1 MKKFIRRFLQEEEG
15 AEIIEIVIG
24 ITIAAALVTVVIKVI
39 MPTINQKI
47 GDSNSAIDS
56 INIDTGNTGQ

>member
-1 MKKFIRRFLQEEEG
+1 MKNFIRRFLQEEDG

-56 INIDTGNTGQ
+56 INVDTGNTGQ